1 MESVERE
8 RTELNELAY
17 SVKPHPYSLP
27 SNWSSWMYTGP
38 NAVLSQ
44 LVCSGSVHAL
54 VCFLS
59 TDIEEIPAFS
69 DIFRFSERT
78 YNAFLS
84 GLWLYKRAEEKMYV
98 ILRYSLCFRAHFWDL
113 LWLPQLF

>member
-1 MESVERE
+1 
-8 RTELNELAY
+8 
-17 SVKPHPYSLP
+17 
-27 SNWSSWMYTGP
+27 MYTGP

-59 TDIEEIPAFS
+59 TDIEEIHAFS

-84 GLWLYKRAEEKMYV
+84 GL
-98 ILRYSLCFRAHFWDL
+98 
-113 LWLPQLF
+113 